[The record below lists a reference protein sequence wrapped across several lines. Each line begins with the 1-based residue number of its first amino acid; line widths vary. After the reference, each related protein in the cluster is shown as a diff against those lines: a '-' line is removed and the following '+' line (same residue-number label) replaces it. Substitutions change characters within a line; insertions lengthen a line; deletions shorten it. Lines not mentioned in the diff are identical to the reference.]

1 MILDTTTIGKGSPK
15 MKKKYLVQ
23 ILEIAMFNPICA
35 YNRLVVTN
43 LADFGSKRCSFVH
56 YLKACGP
63 SVGFP
68 SG

>member
-15 MKKKYLVQ
+15 MKKYLVQ

-43 LADFGSKRCSFVH
+43 LADFSAKRCSFVH
-56 YLKACGP
+56 YLKVWGP
-63 SVGFP
+63 LVGFP
-68 SG
+68 SE